1 MKKQYNTIEEL
12 IKNEL
17 ANNEEP
23 ESLDL
28 IKKMSGV
35 KERGYCTKDEFL
47 EICMWKSARPKRHYL
62 KNEEEK
68 IIETTKKV
76 FSTKLE
82 KRKIELLTKL
92 NGILIPTASA
102 ILAVT
107 DPKNYGI
114 IDIRVWQILYLY
126 GLVKDNPQGKSF
138 DFDNW
143 YAYLMRLRYFAKK
156 FNVNARDIERTIFYH
171 HRKIQEGKL
180 YKSNS
185 VSNGFVM

>member
-1 MKKQYNTIEEL
+1 MKKHCKTIEEL
-12 IKNEL
+12 IKSEL
-17 ANNEEP
+17 NNEEEP
-23 ESLDL
+23 KSLEL
-28 IKKMSGV
+28 IKKMSSV
-35 KERGYCTKDEFL
+35 KEKGHCTKEEFL
-47 EICMWKSARPKRHYL
+47 EICIWKSARPKKHYL
-62 KNEEEK
+62 ENTEEE

-92 NGILIPTASA
+92 NGLLIPTASA

-126 GLVKDNPQGKSF
+126 GAVKNNPKGVDL

-143 YAYLMRLRYFAKK
+143 YSYLMKLRYYAKK
-156 FNVNARDIERTIFYH
+156 FNVNARDIERTLFYH

-180 YKSNS
+180 YK
-185 VSNGFVM
+185 